1 MNRRQFLQLAAAA
14 SVSSYCN
21 ATNKQMFNALNHFPD
36 TPKMP
41 VLFLGHGSPMNAIED
56 SEFTRDFI
64 SLAKKL
70 PRPNAI
76 LCISAHWQSQGSW
89 LTAMSKPKTI
99 HDFYG
104 FPKALYDVEYQA
116 PGSIELAESTKS
128 LLSDGGVK
136 SHLDHHEWGLDHGTW
151 SVLTH
156 LYPEADI
163 PVVQLSLDHYKN
175 PRQHYELAK
184 LLKVLR
190 QKGILIVGSGNIVHN
205 LGMLSNTGDNVVY
218 GYDWALE
225 ADHEMKKLINQG
237 DHRALIN
244 YQQRGKAFELAIPTP
259 EHYLPLIYTLALQ
272 DKKDSVVIFNDKAV
286 EGSITMT
293 SIALGV

>member
-1 MNRRQFLQLAAAA
+1 M
-14 SVSSYCN
+14 
-21 ATNKQMFNALNHFPD
+21 
-36 TPKMP
+36 
-41 VLFLGHGSPMNAIED
+41 
-56 SEFTRDFI
+56 
-64 SLAKKL
+64 
-70 PRPNAI
+70 
-76 LCISAHWQSQGSW
+76 
-89 LTAMSKPKTI
+89 
-99 HDFYG
+99 
-104 FPKALYDVEYQA
+104 
-116 PGSIELAESTKS
+116 
-128 LLSDGGVK
+128 
-136 SHLDHHEWGLDHGTW
+136 
-151 SVLTH
+151 
-156 LYPEADI
+156 
-163 PVVQLSLDHYKN
+163 
-175 PRQHYELAK
+175 
-184 LLKVLR
+184 
-190 QKGILIVGSGNIVHN
+190 VGSGNIVHT